1 VNSPVPQKIV
11 FNKFGQ
17 QIVVRVIAGKIMV
30 SHEAIRSPDNAPGDY
45 FFRYIPP
52 NIPGIQQVEPEQDAF
67 FDESSKL
74 APFDLVAREPKP
86 PRLVRP
92 ELPDDD
98 SPQHNLTPAEQM
110 LIENAAAE
118 LTMNEGEVMD
128 WFPGEPPE
136 GDQE

>member
-1 VNSPVPQKIV
+1 
-11 FNKFGQ
+11 
-17 QIVVRVIAGKIMV
+17 
-30 SHEAIRSPDNAPGDY
+30 
-45 FFRYIPP
+45 
-52 NIPGIQQVEPEQDAF
+52 VE
-67 FDESSKL
+67 
-74 APFDLVAREPKP
+74 
-86 PRLVRP
+86 RLVRP

-118 LTMNEGEVMD
+118 LTMNESEVMD